1 MGLHHHSHDNDSHAH
16 GHSHSH
22 HNHDVKDIDFGNA
35 FAIGAILNI
44 GFVLVEFIAGVMI
57 KSLAL
62 IADAGHNLSDVI
74 GLILAWLAFVAAKKK
89 PEGQFTYGYG
99 HSTIVASFIN
109 SIFLYMAS
117 GIIAFEA
124 IKRLLNPEPQE
135 GMMMIIVASIG
146 VVINLVTAFLFAAG
160 RKHDL
165 NIRATF
171 LHMVYDG
178 LVSLGVILGA
188 VIIII
193 TGWQW
198 VDPMLGLLIVGVIIY
213 GSWDVLKQSFKLSL
227 AAAPDNIEIAKVAET
242 IKAINGVV
250 DIHDLHVW
258 ALSTT
263 QNALSVHVIVDDL
276 AKGQDILD
284 EINHELGH
292 DFELTHNTIQIETN
306 YNCGLSTHI

>member
-1 MGLHHHSHDNDSHAH
+1 MGLHHHNHDNENHTHSHAH
-16 GHSHSH
+16 HDHSHFEG
-22 HNHDVKDIDFGNA
+22 IDFGKA
-35 FAIGAILNI
+35 FMIGAILNI

-62 IADAGHNLSDVI
+62 VADAGHNLSDVI
-74 GLILAWLAFVAAKKK
+74 GLVLAWLAFIAAKKK

-99 HSTIVASFIN
+99 HSTIIASFIN

-124 IKRLLNPEPQE
+124 IKRLFNPEPQE
-135 GMMMIIVASIG
+135 GIMMIVVASVG
-146 VVINLVTAFLFAAG
+146 VVINLATAFLFAAG

-171 LHMVYDG
+171 LHMLYDG
-178 LVSLGVILGA
+178 LVSVGVIIGA
-188 VIIII
+188 IIII
-193 TGWQW
+193 FTGWQW
-198 VDPMLGLLIVGVIIY
+198 VDSILGLIIVGVIIY
-213 GSWDVLKQSFKLSL
+213 GTWDVLKQSFKLSL
-227 AAAPDNIEIAKVAET
+227 AAAPDNIDIAKVTEI
-242 IKAINGVV
+242 IKSVSGVV
-250 DIHDLHVW
+250 DIHDLHIW

-276 AKGQDILD
+276 ANGQNILD

-292 DFELTHNTIQIETN
+292 DFNLSHNTIQIETN
-306 YNCGLSTHI
+306 LNCGLSSHI